1 MMPVIT
7 CFKDK
12 QMKIKSK
19 YHHFTKQF
27 ESKYE
32 LIHRKVTSRF
42 HRKPIQVELV
52 HSTINNLITKTTEN
66 TINKIKF
73 ERKVVILSQ
82 MSTKKVDNSYKETID
97 WTLGR
102 FSGKKL

>member
-1 MMPVIT
+1 MPVAT
-7 CFKDK
+7 FLKNK
-12 QMKIKSK
+12 QKRIESK
-19 YHHFTKQF
+19 YHQVAKRF

-32 LIHRKVTSRF
+32 LIHQKVTSRF

-73 ERKVVILSQ
+73 QRKVVILSQ

-97 WTLGR
+97 WTRGR